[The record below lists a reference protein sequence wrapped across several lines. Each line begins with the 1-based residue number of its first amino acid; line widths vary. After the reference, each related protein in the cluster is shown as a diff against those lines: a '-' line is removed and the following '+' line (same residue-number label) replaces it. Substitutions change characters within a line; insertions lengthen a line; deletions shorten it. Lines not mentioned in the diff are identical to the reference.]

1 MTRLY
6 TLIAYIC
13 INIPFVISQQP
24 VGCNQSCPG
33 GKFNQVPYPFGFSS
47 GCEIQLNCTSSGVVL
62 INEFPVEQ
70 INSDDLIVTLPTMC
84 GRPVNTLRNLYS
96 KNYALT
102 SASAI
107 LMENCTTETSN
118 CYLPVQLPQF
128 RSAIVNCSSV
138 GYGNMSCYVGDVR
151 SNMFLDYGNVTSL
164 GCKFLLTGFVSERIG
179 GVGPPPSM
187 TRAVKLGWWVK
198 GTCDDSCSDDA
209 NCTRIVSPVD
219 GSDGYR
225 CKCRNG
231 FNGDGYKSS
240 SGCLPL
246 KGTVY
251 HYLA

>member
-1 MTRLY
+1 MNFD
-6 TLIAYIC
+6 C
-13 INIPFVISQQP
+13 
-24 VGCNQSCPG
+24 
-33 GKFNQVPYPFGFSS
+33 
-47 GCEIQLNCTSSGVVL
+47 CEIQLNCTSNGVVL

-70 INSDDLIVTLPTMC
+70 INSDDLIVTLPTTC
-84 GRPVNTLRNLYS
+84 GLPVNALCNLYS
-96 KNYALT
+96 K
-102 SASAI
+102 
-107 LMENCTTETSN
+107 NCTTETSN

-198 GTCDDSCSDDA
+198 GTCDDPCSTGAD
-209 NCTRIVSPVD
+209 CTRIVSPTD

-225 CKCRNG
+225 CKCKSG

-246 KGTVY
+246 KGTAY
-251 HYLA
+251 HHLAKILKLNFTGANFKSNIFSI